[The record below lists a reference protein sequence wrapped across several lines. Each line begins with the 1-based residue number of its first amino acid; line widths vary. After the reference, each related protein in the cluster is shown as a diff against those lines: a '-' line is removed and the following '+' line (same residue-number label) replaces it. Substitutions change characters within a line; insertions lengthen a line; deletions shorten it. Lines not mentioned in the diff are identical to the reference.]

1 LPINQLSLVHELDRE
16 ILFDD
21 AVLPPPGRPFTPS
34 QKVARPIT
42 IMLKQSHTS
51 MKSPI
56 VCPGNSRAKSA
67 IVQAKF
73 GICQKFPGYL

>member
-1 LPINQLSLVHELDRE
+1 VHELDRE
-16 ILFDD
+16 IPSDD
-21 AVLPPPGRPFTPS
+21 AMLPPLGRPIIPS
-34 QKVARPIT
+34 EKVAGPIT

-56 VCPGNSRAKSA
+56 ICPGNRRTISA

-73 GICQKFPGYL
+73 GICQEFLGYQ